1 MTALKV
7 EFVSIVIPAFN
18 EEKYIESVLQRVLLL
33 DYPRE
38 MYEVIIVD
46 NGSTDK
52 TVDIARKY
60 TDKVYVYE
68 GVKVGAVRNFG
79 ASKARGDYI
88 AFLDSDCIPPMSWLG
103 DAFKYMDDNRCD
115 VVGGTCLLREDPT
128 WVETSWVIN
137 QDPKDQVNGSLMGGS
152 ILIKKS
158 VFSSVGGFDES
169 MSAGEDSALGDK
181 LIASGYAIHI
191 AKCCAFVHLGYP
203 RDLREF
209 TKRQFWH
216 ASSYLRSRKKRSID
230 YILLLSLVFLVFILL
245 IPIGYIYSF
254 KYGVFMSLLLL
265 ALPILLTLKRAIR
278 ARFLTYR
285 IDSYLKM
292 YVLDFCYLLGRSG
305 GLAKSI
311 LVELNIITDK
321 KSHY

>member
-1 MTALKV
+1 MTEMKNK
-7 EFVSIVIPAFN
+7 FVSIVIPAFN
-18 EEKYIESVLQRVLLL
+18 EEKYIESVLQRVFSL

-46 NGSTDK
+46 NGSTDN
-52 TVDIARKY
+52 TVDLARKY
-60 TDKVYVYE
+60 TDKVYLYE

-79 ASKARGDYI
+79 VSKARGEYI
-88 AFLDSDCIPPMSWLG
+88 AFLDSDCVPPVSWLV
-103 DAFKYMDDNRCD
+103 DAFKYIDANGCD
-115 VVGGTCLLREDPT
+115 VIGGTCLLREDPT

-137 QDPKDQVNGSLMGGS
+137 QNPKDQVNGSLMGGS

-158 VFSSVGGFDES
+158 IFSSVGGFDES

-181 LIASGYAIHI
+181 LIASGYSVHI

-203 RDLREF
+203 RDLCEF
-209 TKRQFWH
+209 TRRQFWH
-216 ASSYLRSRKKRSID
+216 ASSYLRSRKKRSVD
-230 YILLLSLVFLVFILL
+230 YILLLSLFFLVSILL

-254 KYGVFMSLLLL
+254 KAGLFLSFLLFT
-265 ALPILLTLKRAIR
+265 LPILLTLKRAIR

-311 LVELNIITDK
+311 LIELNMITDK